1 MALLSFSRSFTLL
14 FSPCHFFSPRS
25 IRRRRSFVCSLS
37 AATDVRSRSA
47 VLWFKH
53 DLRLNDHPALS
64 AAETHRFVLPLYVF
78 DRRILSRMSLI
89 HSCCYSDDML
99 ELLLFALEDL
109 RNSLKEQGSNLMIR
123 YGCAEN
129 VIKEL
134 VKEVSFSYIFSFVE
148 YEMRQLIGVVKK
160 TLETSSSLD
169 WNLDIVMW
177 RTPFYDVKNLK
188 ELPASY
194 NDFKKQK
201 LLPTSPL
208 LPATLPVAETELDWG
223 PLPNF
228 SDLKEFIKEKL
239 GKSKESWNLMKE
251 MPAEVLLKENLS
263 KSSETIPKSLNDKSI
278 EQRRLD
284 KSVFVT
290 RKGDIVGGGTN
301 TLLNALAAYLRYLEG
316 TARDDWQEVH
326 ERLRNAETREGASFT
341 SLFGPALCL
350 GIISRRR
357 VHYEAIK
364 YEKERN
370 AGFLSPFGYS
380 AASVAAAADAVCS
393 MEWFWLLA
401 LKSQVSNEG
410 LYTIRIWRWRGHL
423 IQYTVVGLEG
433 PAILLVHG
441 FGAFLEHYR
450 DNINAIAE
458 HGNHVWGIT
467 LLGFGQSEKPN
478 VVYTELLWAEMLRDF
493 IIEVVGEPVHLVG
506 NSIGGYFVSIVA
518 CLWPTLV
525 KSVILMNTAGNVIP
539 EFSSRWF
546 PSERQTSAAARLG
559 AQLLLFYLRLNIKN
573 TLKKF
578 YPTKTN
584 RADDWL
590 INEMLRAVSSL
601 LFEFSRP
608 CTHTIIISSPS
619 EKMNLTNLKSY
630 DPGVTV
636 VLESI
641 FSFDLSI
648 PLNYLLEGYEEKVL
662 ILQGMK
668 DPLLDSKA
676 KLAMLKE
683 HCTGLA
689 IRELDAGHCPHD
701 EQPQKVNSIVCEW
714 VVAVERKLTANSYS

>member
-14 FSPCHFFSPRS
+14 SSPFHCFSPRS

-53 DLRLNDHPALS
+53 DLRLDDHPALS

-78 DRRILSRMSLI
+78 DRRILSR
-89 HSCCYSDDML
+89 YSDDML

-109 RNSLKEQGSNLMIR
+109 RKSLKELGSNLMIR

-134 VKEVSFSYIFSFVE
+134 VKEVKATDVFIEEEVE

-169 WNLDIVMW
+169 WDLDIVMW

-208 LPATLPVAETELDWG
+208 FPVTLPVAETELDWG
-223 PLPNF
+223 PLPTF

-263 KSSETIPKSLNDKSI
+263 KSSGSIPKSLNDKSI

-410 LYTIRIWRWRGHL
+410 LYSIRIWRWRGHL

-450 DNINAIAE
+450 DNINAIAK

-518 CLWPTLV
+518 SLWPSLV

-539 EFSSRWF
+539 EFSSRRF

-559 AQLLLFYLRLNIKN
+559 AQLLLFYLRLDIRN
-573 TLKKF
+573 TLKNF

-601 LFEFSRP
+601 LF
-608 CTHTIIISSPS
+608 
-619 EKMNLTNLKSY
+619 SY

-668 DPLLDSKA
+668 DPLVDSKA

>member
-14 FSPCHFFSPRS
+14 SSPFHFFSPRS
-25 IRRRRSFVCSLS
+25 ISRRRSFVCSLS

-53 DLRLNDHPALS
+53 DLRLDDHPALS

-78 DRRILSRMSLI
+78 DRRILSR
-89 HSCCYSDDML
+89 YSDDML

-109 RNSLKEQGSNLMIR
+109 RNSLKEQDSNLMIR

-134 VKEVSFSYIFSFVE
+134 VKEVKATDVFIEEEVE

-169 WNLDIVMW
+169 WNPDIVMW

-208 LPATLPVAETELDWG
+208 LPATLPVVETELDWG
-223 PLPNF
+223 PLPTF
-228 SDLKEFIKEKL
+228 SDLKEFIKGKL

-278 EQRRLD
+278 EQRRRD

-301 TLLNALAAYLRYLEG
+301 TLLNALASYLRYLEG

-341 SLFGPALCL
+341 SLFSPALCL

-410 LYTIRIWRWRGHL
+410 LYSIRIWRWRGHL

-518 CLWPTLV
+518 SLWPSLV

-539 EFSSRWF
+539 EFSSHRF

-559 AQLLLFYLRLNIKN
+559 AQLLLFYLRLNIRN
-573 TLKKF
+573 TLKNF

-590 INEMLRAVSSL
+590 INEMLRA
-601 LFEFSRP
+601 
-608 CTHTIIISSPS
+608 
-619 EKMNLTNLKSY
+619 SY

-701 EQPQKVNSIVCEW
+701 EQPQKVNSIICEW
-714 VVAVERKLTANSYS
+714 SSGSLNPAYKIAKFEIEESFIGLTSYRFNLKLTCQSVHDHGNVIAISISP

>member
-14 FSPCHFFSPRS
+14 SSPFHFFSSRS

-37 AATDVRSRSA
+37 TATDVRSRSA

-53 DLRLNDHPALS
+53 DLRLDDHPALS

-78 DRRILSRMSLI
+78 DRRILSR
-89 HSCCYSDDML
+89 YSDDML

-109 RNSLKEQGSNLMIR
+109 RKSLKEQGSNLMIR

-134 VKEVSFSYIFSFVE
+134 VKEVKATDVFIEEEVE

-208 LPATLPVAETELDWG
+208 LPATLPVVETELDWG
-223 PLPNF
+223 PLPTF

-263 KSSETIPKSLNDKSI
+263 KSSGTIPKSLNDKSI
-278 EQRRLD
+278 EQRRRD

-410 LYTIRIWRWRGHL
+410 LYSIRIWRWRGHL

-450 DNINAIAE
+450 DNINAIAK

-478 VVYTELLWAEMLRDF
+478 VVYTELPWAEMLRDF

-518 CLWPTLV
+518 SLWPSLV

-539 EFSSRWF
+539 EFSSRRF

-559 AQLLLFYLRLNIKN
+559 AQLLLFYLRLNIRN
-573 TLKKF
+573 TLKNF

-590 INEMLRAVSSL
+590 INEMLRA
-601 LFEFSRP
+601 
-608 CTHTIIISSPS
+608 
-619 EKMNLTNLKSY
+619 SY

-676 KLAMLKE
+676 KLAILKE